1 MNNNNMSTANHNHNQ
16 NHSMMMISS
25 HKPVIT
31 QISNT
36 LKPVEETESA
46 YMKMNKMHED
56 TWPSHLP
63 ISPKEVPSPCQDD
76 YMEMNGPPGGTR
88 TAPMDLP
95 QPRRP
100 PEGYV
105 EMSFKGK
112 PTLEQE
118 YTNMGPTRNY
128 RRHNHH
134 FQSRKKKSSLPIA
147 IQASGKLN
155 KTPNFLPL
163 NGESPTSESLE
174 STPASPPR
182 STPTS
187 SSGTIFP
194 FSLNSP
200 QSPAEPFNTSQTDE
214 SSSVKIE
221 TSTSKHDISS
231 NAATP
236 VTRKMSAPSPLPGV
250 DGCPSSKKVNDNQDS
265 HISNLTTR

>member
-1 MNNNNMSTANHNHNQ
+1 MNNNNIATANHNHNQ
-16 NHSMMMISS
+16 NHAMMMISS

-31 QISNT
+31 QISST

-46 YMKMNKMHED
+46 YMKMDKTLED
-56 TWPSHLP
+56 TWSSHLR
-63 ISPKEVPSPCQDD
+63 ISPKQVPSPCQDD
-76 YMEMNGPPGGTR
+76 YMQMNGPPGGTR

-112 PTLEQE
+112 PSLEQD
-118 YTNMGPTRNY
+118 YTNMGPGRGH

-134 FQSRKKKSSLPIA
+134 YHNRKKKSSLPIA

-182 STPTS
+182 ATPTGS
-187 SSGTIFP
+187 SNTIFP

-200 QSPAEPFNTSQTDE
+200 QSPIKPFTTSQTDK

-221 TSTSKHDISS
+221 TSVSKKEAS
-231 NAATP
+231 NTALPT
-236 VTRKMSAPSPLPGV
+236 TRKISAPSPLPGV
-250 DGCPSSKKVNDNQDS
+250 DGCPSSKKVNDTQDS
-265 HISNLTTR
+265 HFTPNVTTR